1 MPSSLTI
8 RHAQLVLPDRVA
20 QGDLVIEN
28 GIISYVGPSASKTA
42 GEIIDGTGL
51 TVLPGVIDPQVHFR
65 DPGFPEKENIASGS
79 RAAAAGGV
87 TSFLDMPNN
96 RPATITVD
104 ALHAKLETA
113 RQTSA
118 VHYGFFMG
126 ATADNLDEVNATDRT
141 CGIKIFMGSSTG
153 NLLVEDPEV
162 LEEIFANANKLIAV
176 HAEDEA
182 RLRQRKLLYE
192 DSVDPSDHPKMRDVE
207 TALAA
212 TKLATSLSLKYGR
225 RLHILHLT
233 SAEEADYLA
242 NIPREKISC
251 EVCPQHLLFSS
262 ETIYDKIG
270 NLAKCNPPIRTE
282 RHATTLWKRL
292 LDGTID
298 CIATDHAPHTLEEKA
313 RPFLQAPAGMPGV
326 EWSLPLMLNRV
337 HEGRATLQNVAAWMS
352 ENPARCYSIPRK
364 GRLEEGYDGDIVLV
378 DMKQQRTIED
388 EGTFSRC
395 GWTPYRGETITGWP
409 VLTALLGRAV
419 FRDGQII
426 EGVRGRELTF
436 SHK

>member
-1 MPSSLTI
+1 M
-8 RHAQLVLPDRVA
+8 
-20 QGDLVIEN
+20 GDLVIEN

-104 ALHAKLETA
+104 ALNAKLETA

-153 NLLVEDPEV
+153 DLLVEDPEV

-242 NIPREKISC
+242 AIPREKISC

-270 NLAKCNPPIRTE
+270 NLAKCNPPIRSE

-298 CIATDHAPHTLEEKA
+298 CIATDHAPHTLEEKE

-378 DMKQQRTIED
+378 DMKEQRTIED
-388 EGTFSRC
+388 KGTFSRC
-395 GWTPYRGETITGWP
+395 GWTPYRGESITGWP